1 MVKLL
6 SIIAIT
12 GGMAAT
18 SAKGGVRLQSIVK
31 SSTPRLDD
39 MTTED
44 LEMATRRFVESNIG
58 KIRILNNREDD
69 GNGSRLLNS
78 EPSTRDERTSKN
90 VKLDS
95 HVSNWGSGKS
105 GKDSST
111 AAVAGIASEEV
122 RKS

>member
-1 MVKLL
+1 MVKIL
-6 SIIAIT
+6 SLIAIT
-12 GGMAAT
+12 AGMAAT

-58 KIRILNNREDD
+58 KIRILNNRHDD

-78 EPSTRDERTSKN
+78 EPSTRDERSKN

-95 HVSNWGSGKS
+95 DVSNWASGKS

-122 RKS
+122 SKS